1 MMARHLLVA
10 TVLALGLLGAAF
22 GQAATK
28 VYRVGWL
35 GYTAYN
41 TPEDDRNIA
50 AFRQRLH
57 ELGFVEGTNL
67 AIEWRYAEG
76 HNERYA
82 NFAAELVRLKAD
94 AVVAGTGGAARA
106 VMAASRTLPIV
117 TVAAPDP
124 VRSGLVASLARPGGQ
139 LTGLTD
145 LPDDLVPKQLEL
157 LKDAL
162 PAAKR
167 VAYLRCSRC
176 FAMSG
181 ASEAEIAMNFRVH
194 AETASRLGLVWQ
206 PLDVNDKADFAGV
219 AARLRSDPPDALL
232 LGANQIT
239 FVLQREWHALA
250 TELRVPT
257 FAGYR
262 GFGVTFSYG
271 PEYAGAMRRVAEYVA
286 RILRGAWPGEL
297 PMEQPTLFEFVV
309 NAKAMRAMGLEV
321 TPDLR
326 MRADVILE

>member
-10 TVLALGLLGAAF
+10 IVATLGLLPAAF
-22 GQAATK
+22 GQPAAK
-28 VYRVGWL
+28 VYRDGFL
-35 GYTAYN
+35 AYRHPN
-41 TPEDDRNIA
+41 TPDDHRNIA

-67 AIEWRYAEG
+67 VIEWRFTEG
-76 HNERYA
+76 RNERYA
-82 NFAAELVRLKAD
+82 DFAAELVRLKAD
-94 AVVAGTGGAARA
+94 AVIAGTGAAARA
-106 VMAASRTLPIV
+106 VMAVSRTIPIV
-117 TVAAPDP
+117 TVAVPDP

-139 LTGLTD
+139 LTGLTN
-145 LPDDLVPKQLEL
+145 LSGDLVPKQLEL
-157 LKDAL
+157 LKAAL

-167 VAYLRCSRC
+167 VAYLRCTSC
-176 FAMSG
+176 LAMTG
-181 ASEAEIAMNFRVH
+181 ANQAEITTNFRVH
-194 AETASRLGLVWQ
+194 AEAASRLGLVWQ
-206 PLDVNDKADFAGV
+206 PLDVNERADFAGV

-239 FVLQREWHALA
+239 FTLQREWHALV

-257 FAGYR
+257 FAAYR
-262 GFGVTFSYG
+262 AFGATLSYG
-271 PEYAGAMRRVAEYVA
+271 PEYAGAMRRVADYVA
-286 RILRGAWPGEL
+286 RILRGAWPGQL
-297 PMEQPTLFEFVV
+297 AMEQPTLFEFVV

>member
-22 GQAATK
+22 GQPATK

-41 TPEDDRNIA
+41 TPDDDRNIA

-67 AIEWRYAEG
+67 VIEWRYAEG

-82 NFAAELVRLKAD
+82 DFAAELVRLKAD
-94 AVVAGTGGAARA
+94 AVVAGSGAAARA

-117 TVAAPDP
+117 TLAAPDP

-139 LTGLTD
+139 LTGLTN

-157 LKDAL
+157 LKAAL

-167 VAYLRCSRC
+167 VAYLRCPRC
-176 FAMSG
+176 LAMSG
-181 ASEAEIAMNFRVH
+181 ASEAEIATNFRVH
-194 AETASRLGLVWQ
+194 AEAASRLGLVWQ
-206 PLDVNDKADFAGV
+206 PLDVNDSADFTGV
-219 AARLRSDPPDALL
+219 AAKLRSDPPDALL

-239 FVLQREWHALA
+239 FALQREWHALA

-262 GFGVTFSYG
+262 GLGVTFSYG

-309 NAKAMRAMGLEV
+309 NAKAVRAIGLEV
-321 TPDLR
+321 TPGLR
-326 MRADVILE
+326 LLADVILD

>member
-1 MMARHLLVA
+1 
-10 TVLALGLLGAAF
+10 
-22 GQAATK
+22 
-28 VYRVGWL
+28 L
-35 GYTAYN
+35 GYTEPN
-41 TPEDDRNIA
+41 TPDDHRNIA

-67 AIEWRYAEG
+67 VIEWRFTEG
-76 HNERYA
+76 RNERYA
-82 NFAAELVRLKAD
+82 DFAAELVRLKAD
-94 AVVAGTGGAARA
+94 AVIAGTGAAARA
-106 VMAASRTLPIV
+106 VMAVSRTIPIV
-117 TVAAPDP
+117 TVAVPDP

-139 LTGLTD
+139 LTGLTN
-145 LPDDLVPKQLEL
+145 LSGDLVPKQLEL
-157 LKDAL
+157 LKAAL

-167 VAYLRCSRC
+167 VAYLRCTSC
-176 FAMSG
+176 LAMTG
-181 ASEAEIAMNFRVH
+181 ATQAENTTNCRVH
-194 AETASRLGLVWQ
+194 AEAASRLGLVWQ
-206 PLDVNDKADFAGV
+206 PLDVNERADFAGV

-239 FVLQREWHALA
+239 FTLQREWHALV

-257 FAGYR
+257 FAAYR
-262 GFGVTFSYG
+262 AFGATLSYG
-271 PEYAGAMRRVAEYVA
+271 PEYAGAMRRVADYVA

-297 PMEQPTLFEFVV
+297 AMEQPTLFEFVV

>member
-1 MMARHLLVA
+1 MARHLFVA
-10 TVLALGLLGAAF
+10 ALFALSLLAPAF
-22 GQAATK
+22 GQPATK

-35 GYTAYN
+35 GYTAPN
-41 TPEDDRNIA
+41 TPDDDRNIA
-50 AFRQRLH
+50 AFRQRLQ

-67 AIEWRYAEG
+67 VIEWRYAEG
-76 HNERYA
+76 RNERYA
-82 NFAAELVRLKAD
+82 DFAAELVKLKAD
-94 AVVAGTGGAARA
+94 AVIAGSGAAARA

-117 TVAAPDP
+117 TLAAPDP

-139 LTGLTD
+139 LTGLTN

-157 LKDAL
+157 LKAAL
-162 PAAKR
+162 PAATR

-181 ASEAEIAMNFRVH
+181 ASEAEIATNFRVH
-194 AETASRLGLVWQ
+194 AEAAGRLGLVWQ
-206 PLDVNDKADFAGV
+206 PLDVNDRADFAGV

-232 LGANQIT
+232 IGANQIT
-239 FVLQREWHALA
+239 FALQREWHALVA
-250 TELRVPT
+250 ELRVPT
-257 FAGYR
+257 FAAYR
-262 GFGVTFSYG
+262 GFGATFSYG

-309 NAKAMRAMGLEV
+309 NAKAARALGLEV
-321 TPDLR
+321 TPELR
-326 MRADVILE
+326 LRADVILD